1 VRIISN
7 SLTQI
12 LFKRFDAELA
22 ELRNRFLIFNEKL
35 EEELIREVA
44 QKILSLTSTE
54 KLELIL
60 GYLTESPTPYFLK
73 WLLEDGYFPRYYFQK
88 RLRLIRCSQ
97 CGRIKVYYARSMCKR
112 CYNKLQRIGKGLFR
126 KKFFKKEVEF

>member
-1 VRIISN
+1 MRISSN

-22 ELRNRFLIFNEKL
+22 ELRNQFLIFNEKL
-35 EEELIREVA
+35 EEELIQEVA
-44 QKILSLTSTE
+44 QKILSLTSAE

-73 WLLEDGYFPRYYFQK
+73 WLLEDGYFPRYYFRK
-88 RLRLIRCSQ
+88 RFRLIRCSR

-112 CYNKLQRIGKGLFR
+112 CYNKLQRKGNFLSHHQTT
-126 KKFFKKEVEF
+126 K

>member
-1 VRIISN
+1 MRISEDI
-7 SLTQI
+7 LTQI
-12 LFKRFDAELA
+12 LFKRLGAELS
-22 ELRNRFLIFNEKL
+22 ELRNQFLIFNEKL
-35 EEELIREVA
+35 EEELTREAA
-44 QKILSLTSTE
+44 QKIMSLTSGE

-73 WLLEDGYFPRYYFQK
+73 WLLEDGYFPRYYFRK

-112 CYNKLQRIGKGLFR
+112 CYNKLQRKGNFLSHHQTT
-126 KKFFKKEVEF
+126 K

>member
-1 VRIISN
+1 VRISSN

-22 ELRNRFLIFNEKL
+22 ELRNQFLIFNEKL

-44 QKILSLTSTE
+44 QKILSLTSAE

-88 RLRLIRCSQ
+88 RLRLIRCLE

-112 CYNKLQRIGKGLFR
+112 CYNKLQRATAPK
-126 KKFFKKEVEF
+126 